1 MTTERGSTAQ
11 VLKNLLIYHTTTE
24 EAVRSL
30 TDVVIGQADRLDGIE
45 KRMEPL
51 STIET
56 RISAIEDGVRQL
68 QQMEAERR
76 ERELADRRNRMSAF
90 FQQVAFVLSMI
101 LFTTPVLLFG
111 GESPLVWL
119 LSLVAAIAVT
129 LAASVVTRRSG
140 KD

>member
-45 KRMEPL
+45 RLMEPL
-51 STIET
+51 GKIET
-56 RISAIEDGVRQL
+56 RITAIEEGVKQL

-76 ERELADRRNRMSAF
+76 QREMADHRNRMSAF